1 MMEQLIQDM
10 IERMCQIIE
19 TSVPEDGD
27 FEPLR
32 EGFDN
37 PDKDLVVNRFW
48 LEVMQPPEG
57 IQNRA
62 WVRGLKFKGDR
73 PEYGVVGEIL
83 LVADTKEVLLQKMR
97 NPAFLQEL
105 LELTKKISYNLRG
118 L

>member
-10 IERMCQIIE
+10 IERMYRTIE
-19 TSVPEDGD
+19 TSVPENGD

-37 PDKDLVVNRFW
+37 LDKNLVVHRFW
-48 LEVMQPPEG
+48 LEVMQPPKG
-57 IQNRA
+57 IENRA

-83 LVADTKEVLLQKMR
+83 LVADTKEVLLQKLHD
-97 NPAFLQEL
+97 PAFLQEL
-105 LELTKKISYNLRG
+105 LELTNKISYNLRG